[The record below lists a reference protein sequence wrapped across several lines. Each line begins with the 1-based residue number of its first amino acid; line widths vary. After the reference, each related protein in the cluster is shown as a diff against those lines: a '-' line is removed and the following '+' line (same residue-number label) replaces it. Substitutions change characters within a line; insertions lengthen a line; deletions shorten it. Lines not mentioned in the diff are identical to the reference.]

1 LLTDLNNYLPRG
13 FALSCD
19 NTEFADVTLDSEVN
33 NSKTKLNTFRILV
46 VDDESSILDLFLQVL
61 SRVNTD
67 SNFQSKTRR
76 SNKNLFCQNI
86 PNLLSPSFDIV
97 TSQQADEAVDAVKDS
112 LEYDRPFSVAFIDV
126 RMPPGPDG
134 VWAAEHIRKLDSDIE
149 IVIMTGHTDIFP
161 GVIARRVPPAHK
173 LLYIQKPF
181 QSHEIVQFAF
191 ALSMKWH
198 GEHKLR
204 EVHKELEVQVE
215 EQIHGFKKVSRKLD
229 GIIQS
234 VTDHLSMIDEE
245 YNIVWANHMVR
256 KVFGENMVGKKCYQ
270 VYQRR
275 DKPCQQCMVRKT
287 FADGLAREQ
296 DKELIG
302 KKGNKIIFRC
312 SYKLAK
318 CYEEGRAKRV
328 VATFRD
334 ITELKEIEKELR
346 KANDKA
352 VSRYTNTSKMLSD
365 TLKKLEQKE
374 KDLEQHKSDLE
385 KLKKEIIE
393 TNRAFSVLARN
404 IDKNKEI
411 FEKKIYDTTTVKI
424 LPIIK
429 DLKNNKSCHRIMA
442 DLDVLETNLNSLF
455 SGSINHHEIINILTD
470 QEMKVAALI
479 KRGLT
484 NHKISNLL
492 YISEHTVKTHRKNI
506 RKKLKINNTNI
517 NLSTYLKS
525 NMPSDLIRNSQTR
538 VRGLNF

>member
-1 LLTDLNNYLPRG
+1 
-13 FALSCD
+13 
-19 NTEFADVTLDSEVN
+19 
-33 NSKTKLNTFRILV
+33 
-46 VDDESSILDLFLQVL
+46 
-61 SRVNTD
+61 
-67 SNFQSKTRR
+67 
-76 SNKNLFCQNI
+76 
-86 PNLLSPSFDIV
+86 
-97 TSQQADEAVDAVKDS
+97 
-112 LEYDRPFSVAFIDV
+112 
-126 RMPPGPDG
+126 
-134 VWAAEHIRKLDSDIE
+134 
-149 IVIMTGHTDIFP
+149 
-161 GVIARRVPPAHK
+161 
-173 LLYIQKPF
+173 
-181 QSHEIVQFAF
+181 
-191 ALSMKWH
+191 
-198 GEHKLR
+198 
-204 EVHKELEVQVE
+204 
-215 EQIHGFKKVSRKLD
+215 
-229 GIIQS
+229 
-234 VTDHLSMIDEE
+234 MIDEE

-429 DLKNNKSCHRIMA
+429 DLKNNKSCRRIMA